1 VNDSA
6 ARPLHDETADEELS
20 TSLAGHS
27 ALPDDAGEPP
37 EPSDAPP
44 ADDADLLDED
54 SPVLEE
60 IDNSPVRTE
69 NS

>member
-1 VNDSA
+1 VNESA
-6 ARPLHDETADEELS
+6 AQPLHDETADEELS

-27 ALPDDAGEPP
+27 ALPDADGEAPA
-37 EPSDAPP
+37 PSDAPR
-44 ADDADLLDED
+44 AEDADLLDED

>member
-1 VNDSA
+1 MNESA
-6 ARPLHDETADEELS
+6 ARPPHDETADEELS

-27 ALPDDAGEPP
+27 TLPDADGDGPAPA
-37 EPSDAPP
+37 DAPP
-44 ADDADLLDED
+44 AEDTVVLDED

-60 IDNSPVRTE
+60 IDDSPVRTE